1 MDSLDTTD
9 RKILTYLQRDGR
21 LSNAELAERVNL
33 SPSACLRRVKR
44 LEEDGFIGS
53 YAMIVNKAKIG
64 KGTTV
69 FVEITLSN
77 LRDETVEAFE
87 SAVIDC
93 PDVRG
98 CYLMT
103 GDADYLLRIVCS
115 GPEGYEHIHRHYL
128 SRLPGVARI
137 RSSFALRTLC
147 EKTGVKMM
155 EGI

>member
-1 MDSLDTTD
+1 MNDLDTTD
-9 RKILTYLQRDGR
+9 HKILGILQREGR
-21 LSNAELAERVNL
+21 LSNADLAERINL

-44 LEEDGFIGS
+44 LEDEGFIDH
-53 YAMIVNKAKIG
+53 YAMIVNKKKIG

-77 LRDETVEAFE
+77 LQDETVEAFE
-87 SAVIDC
+87 RAVVDC

-98 CYLMT
+98 CYLMS
-103 GDADYLLRIVCS
+103 GDADYLLRILCS
-115 GPEGYEHIHRHYL
+115 GPEGYEYIHRHYL

-147 EKTGVKMM
+147 EKVGVL
-155 EGI
+155 IPT